1 MSGHSKWSTIKRKKG
16 ALDAKRGALF
26 TKLVKDIITA
36 ARQGG
41 GDIET
46 NPSLRLAVKKAKEN
60 SMPHDNI
67 QRAIDKA
74 TGNLKGVT
82 YEKAKKSIAKGVVYV
97 AATFNNTVITVTD
110 EMGNVISWSSAGSLG
125 FKGSKKST
133 PFAAAEA
140 VADAMNK
147 AKEHGIKEVGIK
159 VQGPGS
165 GRDTAVKSIGATE
178 GIRVTFL
185 KDITPLPHNGCRPPK
200 KRRV

>member
-1 MSGHSKWSTIKRKKG
+1 MAKK
-16 ALDAKRGALF
+16 K
-26 TKLVKDIITA
+26 V
-36 ARQGG
+36 
-41 GDIET
+41 
-46 NPSLRLAVKKAKEN
+46 
-60 SMPHDNI
+60 
-67 QRAIDKA
+67 
-74 TGNLKGVT
+74 
-82 YEKAKKSIAKGVVYV
+82 KKSIAKGVVYV

-110 EMGNVISWSSAGSLG
+110 EMGNVICWSSAGALG

-133 PFAAAEA
+133 PFAATEA

-165 GRDTAVKSIGATE
+165 GRDTAVKAIGATE